1 MLFRADMDDLNSN
14 RHQNYQWHIAGM
26 KVVMNTAGRAR
37 DADARRLNSG
47 GKDEDGGG
55 AGVKGSNCTS

>member
-37 DADARRLNSG
+37 DADVG
-47 GKDEDGGG
+47 
-55 AGVKGSNCTS
+55 